1 MEKMTD
7 SQRKFLFSKMAE
19 QGMTAEGLEKEMG
32 IKISQLTKD
41 SSSLV
46 IDALVNGKPV
56 PKIEIPLDAPIDTP
70 PEKIQEKEKKEMVVS
85 KASDRVSL
93 MASLN
98 GIPAPLANLF
108 FMLIDDQL
116 YIKSPGLLY
125 MAKKQGY
132 ARIDVSS
139 SEDGKGGY
147 AANALVYPIIPVE
160 VLKTFAA
167 LPHDV
172 IEDILGTQYGPT
184 IGHGSANKE
193 NTKNPRMLPYLKE
206 LAETRATNRALRL
219 YTGYGGTSYEEMPDS
234 QIEVE

>member
-7 SQRKFLFSKMAE
+7 SQRKFLFAKMGE
-19 QGMTAEGLEKEMG
+19 QGMTEEGIEKQLG

-41 SSSLV
+41 SASFA
-46 IDALVNGKPV
+46 IDALVNRKPV
-56 PKIEIPLDAPIDTP
+56 PRIEAPIDSSP
-70 PEKIQEKEKKEMVVS
+70 PEKIPEKEKEKKEMVVS

-93 MASLN
+93 MASLH

-116 YIKSPGLLY
+116 YVKSPGLLY

-132 ARIDVSS
+132 ARISISS
-139 SEDGKGGY
+139 EEDGKGGFI
-147 AANALVYPIIPVE
+147 ASALVYPVIPVE

-172 IEDILGTQYGPT
+172 LEDIIDTHYGPT
-184 IGHGSANKE
+184 IGHGAANKE
-193 NTKNPRMLPYLKE
+193 NVKNTRMYPYLKE
-206 LAETRATNRALRL
+206 LAETRAINRALRL

>member
-7 SQRKFLFSKMAE
+7 SQRKFLFAKMGE
-19 QGMTAEGLEKEMG
+19 QGMTTEGLEKEMG

-41 SSSLV
+41 SASLV
-46 IDALVNGKPV
+46 IDALVNGKEM
-56 PKIEIPLDAPIDTP
+56 PKIEVPLDAPIDAP
-70 PEKIQEKEKKEMVVS
+70 PEKEKKEKKEMVVS

-147 AANALVYPIIPVE
+147 VANALVYPVIPLE

-167 LPHDV
+167 LPHD
-172 IEDILGTQYGPT
+172 ILQDIIDVQYGPT

-193 NTKNPRMLPYLKE
+193 NVKNTRMFPYLKE

-234 QIEVE
+234 QFEVE